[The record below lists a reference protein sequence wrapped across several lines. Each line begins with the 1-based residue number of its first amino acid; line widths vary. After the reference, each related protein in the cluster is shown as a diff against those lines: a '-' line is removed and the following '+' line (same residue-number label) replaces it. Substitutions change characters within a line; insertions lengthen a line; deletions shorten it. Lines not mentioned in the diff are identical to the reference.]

1 MAAATSI
8 FVGAVA
14 ATMKSRARIR
24 RIGVQDL
31 HALPTTCPGCPLGAG
46 RYVGLEAINGAATWA
61 RAAENDWGF
70 CGLAMF
76 HVEQVVGYLLLTSP
90 LHVPRAGPQSGY
102 GLNPDAAVVM
112 SLRVNPEY
120 VGQGVGRQLVQAA
133 AARIARTPFRALEV
147 RSTFGEPS
155 CAVPPAGFL
164 EATGFDLIDSHP
176 LHPRYRLDLSR
187 TVRWAPVV
195 MPTVQQLLGLVRPLR
210 PLPPEPAGRAHSE
223 PHPSLGSPT

>member
-1 MAAATSI
+1 MR
-8 FVGAVA
+8 G
-14 ATMKSRARIR
+14 RARIR

-31 HALPTTCPGCPLGAG
+31 HALPTTCPTCPLGAA
-46 RYVGLEAINGAATWA
+46 RYVGLESENGAATWA
-61 RAAENDWGF
+61 RAAESDWGF
-70 CGLAMF
+70 CGIAMF
-76 HVEQVVGYLLLTSP
+76 HVEHIVGYLLLTSP

-112 SLRVNPEY
+112 SLRVVPEY

-147 RSTFGEPS
+147 QSTHTLPS

-164 EATGFDLIDSHP
+164 EATGFQLIDSNP

-187 TVRWAPVV
+187 TVTWTPVM

-210 PLPPEPAGRAHSE
+210 PLPPEPAGRAHRE
-223 PHPSLGSPT
+223 PHRSLGSRS